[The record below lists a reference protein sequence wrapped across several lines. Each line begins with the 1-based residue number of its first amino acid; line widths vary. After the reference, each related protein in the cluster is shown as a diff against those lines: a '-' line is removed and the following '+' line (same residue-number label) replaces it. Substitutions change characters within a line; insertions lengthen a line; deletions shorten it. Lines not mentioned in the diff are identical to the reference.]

1 MQNRSPIRNLV
12 LLFSLGMQAVIVNA
26 APAAEPLQI
35 ITLGDSITK
44 GVRAGVKPEETFAAV
59 LEAELKARGVEAR
72 VTNVGIGGE
81 RTDGALARLEKDVLA
96 KKPRLVTVMYGTN
109 DSYVDKGKTEPRLTV
124 EAYRKNLA
132 ELVRR
137 IKEAGA
143 TPVVMTGPRWG
154 KSAKN
159 GAGENPN
166 GLLEKYMSAAR
177 EVAKEAGVPLID
189 NYATWSRSEAAGH
202 NISQWM
208 TDECH
213 PNPLGHRALADAILP
228 VVLAQLA
235 PAKLAEEPPVDL
247 GGVLEKHVMIPMRD
261 GVKLSAYLYFPAGD
275 GPWPVILE
283 QRYASGRDPGT
294 RQGYAKLARGGYVTC
309 LANFRGSQFS
319 EGTWVG
325 YRALGWGELKDG
337 YDLVEWLGTQTWST
351 GAVGTIGSSQAGF
364 AQNFLAVTQP
374 PHLKAQYMIDT
385 GLSLY
390 HEGYRI
396 GGTTRPERFKTMD
409 KVCRVPEHNQALLKE
424 WFVHPTYDDYW
435 AEEDCT
441 RFFDKMNVPCFTIGS
456 WYDFMSVGSIDSY
469 VGRQH
474 RGGENSRGKQQ
485 LLIGPWLHGRL
496 KEVNKTSEMLYPEN
510 AKWPLDAHAIRWFD
524 HYLKGA
530 PNGVEQEPTIRYYVM
545 GAIGEPGAPGNEWR
559 TAVDWPIKAKETP
572 YYLHADKS
580 LRTALPNS
588 ADASVTF
595 LADPLH
601 PNSIPGTGFPGAA
614 DAQKFEV
621 QEQVRTFTTDVLAAP
636 VEWTGKVKAELYVSS
651 DAKDTEFIVRV
662 SDVYPDGRSILIVDY
677 VRRARYRDGWEKEV
691 FMETGKI
698 YKVAF
703 DVGSLSQIFNKGHRI
718 RVTVAST
725 GAPFFEPN
733 PNTGEPLGLEPLTE
747 KNTVVAKNTVY
758 LNKEHASRV
767 IAPVIP

>member
-1 MQNRSPIRNLV
+1 MRRRFSS
-12 LLFSLGMQAVIVNA
+12 FSLVVLVGVLTHSFFCS
-26 APAAEPLQI
+26 AAEPLDI

-44 GVRAGVKPEETFAAV
+44 GVRTGVKPEETFAAL
-59 LEAELKARGVEAR
+59 LEADLKARGIDAR

-96 KKPRLVTVMYGTN
+96 KKPRLVTIMYGTN
-109 DSYVDKGKTEPRLTV
+109 DSYVDKGKTESRLTV
-124 EAYRKNLA
+124 EQYRANLLS
-132 ELVRR
+132 LVKQ
-137 IKEAGA
+137 IKDAGA
-143 TPVVMTGPRWG
+143 IPLLMTEPRWG

-159 GAGENPN
+159 GIGENPN
-166 GLLEKYMSAAR
+166 GLLEKYVAASR
-177 EVAKEAGVPLID
+177 EVAKKTGSPLVD
-189 NYATWSRSEAAGH
+189 NFGIWTRCEAAGH
-202 NISQWM
+202 NISPWM

-213 PNPLGHRALADAILP
+213 PNPLGHRAIADAILP
-228 VVLAQLA
+228 VALTQLA
-235 PAKLAEEPPVDL
+235 PAKLSEEPPVDL

-294 RQGYAKLARGGYVTC
+294 RQSYAKLARGGYVTC
-309 LANFRGSQFS
+309 LANFRGSQLS

-351 GAVGTIGSSQAGF
+351 GSVGTIGSSQAGF

-409 KVCRVPEHNQALLKE
+409 KVCRVPEHNQAQLRN
-424 WFVHPTYDDYW
+424 WFAHPTYDSYW

-474 RGGENSRGKQQ
+474 RGGEHSRGKQQ
-485 LLIGPWLHGRL
+485 LLLGPWLHGRV
-496 KEVNKTSEMLYPEN
+496 KEMNKISEMTYPEN

-524 HYLKGA
+524 HYLKGVD
-530 PNGVEQEPTIRYYVM
+530 NGVEKEPTVRYYVM
-545 GAIGEPGAPGNEWR
+545 GALGEPNAPGNEWR
-559 TAVDWPIKAKETP
+559 TAEDWPIKSTATP

-580 LRTALPNS
+580 LSTTLPNS
-588 ADASVTF
+588 ADASTTF

-601 PNSIPGTGFPGAA
+601 PNSIPSIAFPGAA
-614 DAQKFEV
+614 DAQKFEA
-621 QEQVRTFTTDVLAAP
+621 QEQVRTFTTEVLKEP
-636 VEWTGKVKAELYVSS
+636 VEWSGKVQAELYVSS
-651 DAKDTEFIVRV
+651 TAKDTDFIVRV
-662 SDVYPDGRSILIVDY
+662 TDVYPDGRSILIVDY
-677 VRRARYRDGWEKEV
+677 VRRARYRDGFEKEV
-691 FMETGKI
+691 FMDSGKV

-747 KNTVVAKNTVY
+747 KSTVVAKNTVF

-767 IAPVIP
+767 IAPVVK